1 MENRR
6 LKHLAE
12 LEKKISYTFS
22 DKELLNQALTH
33 SSYRAMVANDCPYN
47 EELEFLGDSVL
58 DLVIGEYLFLKYKDW
73 DEGKLSKYRARVV
86 CGQSLIIVGDM
97 FSLGDFILVGKGEQT
112 GKGIQATIL
121 EDAVEALIAAIYI
134 DGGFTEAKKFIMRF
148 FTEHIEKISSE
159 NLFRDFKTELQ
170 EIVHQYRGYKIEYR
184 LLGYSGPDHDRTF
197 TVEVLINNEVA
208 GTGEGKSKKDAEK
221 NAAFAA
227 IENFEHGNI
236 KILKRR

>member
-6 LKHLAE
+6 LLQLKE
-12 LEKKISYTFS
+12 LEKNISYTFT

-33 SSYRAMVANDCPYN
+33 SSYRAMVENDCPYN

-58 DLVIGEYLFLKYKDW
+58 DLVIGEYLFLKYRDW

-86 CGQSLIIVGDM
+86 CGASLIMVGEM
-97 FSLGDFILVGKGEQT
+97 FSLSEFILVGKGEQT
-112 GKGIQATIL
+112 GKNIQATIL
-121 EDAVEALIAAIYI
+121 EDAVEALIAAVYI
-134 DGGFTEAKKFIMRF
+134 DGGFVEAKNFIMRF
-148 FTEHIEKISSE
+148 FLDHIEKIATE

-170 EIVHQYRGYKIEYR
+170 EIIHQYHGYKIEYN
-184 LLGYSGPDHDRTF
+184 LVGYSGPDHDRIF
-197 TVEVLINNEVA
+197 TVEVLLNKEVV
-208 GTGEGKSKKDAEK
+208 GTGVGKSKKDAEK

-227 IENFEHGNI
+227 IENFEQGNI